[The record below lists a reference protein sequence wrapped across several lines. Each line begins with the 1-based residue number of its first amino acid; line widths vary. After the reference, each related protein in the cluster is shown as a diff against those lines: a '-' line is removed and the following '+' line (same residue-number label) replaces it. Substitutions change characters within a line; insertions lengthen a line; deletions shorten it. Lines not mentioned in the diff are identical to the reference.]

1 MSASSV
7 PGLFGPSAFQSEKSP
22 APASQPATG
31 AGAGDSI
38 NPTNPAPRKTN
49 ANYLQDKDL
58 NWWLTFARTFK
69 NAVKTPLPDDDS
81 DL

>member
-1 MSASSV
+1 MSSSSV
-7 PGLFGPSAFQSEKSP
+7 LGHFGPSTSQSEKSP
-22 APASQPATG
+22 KPAS
-31 AGAGDSI
+31 AGAGERI
-38 NPTNPAPRKTN
+38 NLAVSAPKTN

-69 NAVKTPLPDDDS
+69 SAVKTPLPDEDA